1 MTASDQS
8 AAPATEFVTGTFPER
23 FDALVRTAA
32 QVIQGKDDVLRK
44 AAVCMLA
51 EGHVLLEDV
60 PGVGKTSLARAIAH
74 SVQVEWH
81 RIQFTPDL
89 LPSDVTGVSVF
100 NQVTQDFEFRP
111 GPIFSNIVVGDEIN
125 RASPKTQSALL
136 EVMEEGTVSADGV
149 TYPVPHPFLVV
160 ATQNPIDLEG
170 TYRLPEAQLDRFL
183 MRLSMGYPDHEA
195 ERRVLRTQKNGSN
208 ADTLVPV
215 LNAGGVMAMIVEAR
229 EVEVTASAEDYI
241 IDLATATRQAPEVRL
256 GLSPR
261 GSLALL
267 RAARVVAAAEG
278 RNYVVP
284 EDVKSLVPEVV
295 THRIIITPEAELQGH
310 TPEAIVAR
318 VLETVPVPRA
328 TAGS

>member
-1 MTASDQS
+1 MSNGNTEAATTAF
-8 AAPATEFVTGTFPER
+8 ATGTFPER

-32 QVIQGKDDVLRK
+32 KVIQGKDEVLRK
-44 AAVCMLA
+44 ALVCMLA

-74 SVQVEWH
+74 TVQVDWH

-89 LPSDVTGVSVF
+89 LPSDVTGVSIY
-100 NQVTQDFEFRP
+100 NQGTREFEFRE
-111 GPIFSNIVVGDEIN
+111 GPIFSNLVVGDEIN

-136 EVMEEGTVSADGV
+136 EVMEEGTVTADGT
-149 TYPVPHPFLVV
+149 TYSVPHPFMVV

-195 ERRVLRTQKNGSN
+195 ERRVLRTQKDGSN
-208 ADTLVPV
+208 ADTLEPV
-215 LNAGGVMAMIVEAR
+215 LNADGVMKMVEEAR
-229 EVEVTASAEDYI
+229 LVEVSAAAEDYI
-241 IDLATATRQAPEVRL
+241 INFATFTRQAPEVRL

-261 GSLALL
+261 GSIALL
-267 RAARVVAAAEG
+267 RASRVVAASQG
-278 RNYVVP
+278 RTYVIP
-284 EDVKSLVPEVV
+284 EDVKDLIPEVV

-310 TPEAIVAR
+310 TPAET
-318 VLETVPVPRA
+318 VLGALQSVPVPRA
-328 TAGS
+328 EKGS